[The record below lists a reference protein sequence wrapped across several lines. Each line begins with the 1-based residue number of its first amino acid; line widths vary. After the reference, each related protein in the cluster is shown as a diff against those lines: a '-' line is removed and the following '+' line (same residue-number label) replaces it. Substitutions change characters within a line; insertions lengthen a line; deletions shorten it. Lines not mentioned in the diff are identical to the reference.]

1 MALDEPNEADE
12 VFEKNGL
19 TFLMEKKLLEESKPV
34 TVDYINSPQGEG
46 FVISSGAKKES
57 SDCGGCTSC

>member
-1 MALDEPNEADE
+1 MALDEPNDGDE
-12 VFEKNGL
+12 VFEAEGL

-34 TVDYINSPQGEG
+34 KVDYISTPEGEG

-57 SDCGGCTSC
+57 DCGGCTSC